1 MRRAERASAGRR
13 ARERLRIAA
22 LLVGLV
28 STAVGCG
35 GCSPTYVLRAAYEE
49 SRILWSREPI
59 DELLGQA
66 NPAELSERE
75 RKQLEL
81 VQAARKFAE
90 DELGLSVGGAYGS
103 LADVPPGALLWVVS
117 AAERLHLRPYS
128 WWFPI
133 VGSVTY
139 KGFFDSAEAEAEA
152 DSLEEKGY
160 DTFVRRSAAFS
171 TLGWFDD
178 PVLSPWLEST
188 PVGLVQLVLHELLHR
203 TTYLPGK
210 TDFNESFASFVGN
223 EGAVAFFAVHDG
235 PEAETTLEARKSV
248 AEELDLSRRWGSAVD
263 RLRALYR
270 DGSREK
276 RPEAEILDDRGEIFA
291 ELGPAD
297 RINNAVVL
305 ARYAYMAH
313 LDRFGCALEEAGG
326 DLRAAIA
333 RVRLD
338 SEKVSG
344 DDDPFDVL
352 PVCAAPPV
360 APAAIS

>member
-1 MRRAERASAGRR
+1 MRRAERRSAPRR
-13 ARERLRIAA
+13 ALERLRLAI
-22 LLVGLV
+22 LLTGLV
-28 STAVGCG
+28 LTAVGCG

-59 DELLGQA
+59 DELL
-66 NPAELSERE
+66 AESDLSERE
-75 RKQLEL
+75 RSQLEL
-81 VQAARKFAE
+81 VQAARTFAE
-90 DELGLSVGGAYGS
+90 ERLGLAVGGAYGA
-103 LADVPPGALLWVVS
+103 LAEVPPGALLWVVS
-117 AAERLHLRPYS
+117 AAERMRLRPYS

-139 KGFFDSAEAEAEA
+139 KGFFDSTEAEAEA
-152 DSLEEKGY
+152 DSLEGKGY

-178 PVLSPWLEST
+178 PVLSPWLDST

-223 EGAVAFFAVHDG
+223 EGAVAFFTARDG
-235 PEAETTLEARKSV
+235 PEAATTLEARKSV
-248 AEELDLSRRWGSAVD
+248 VEELDLSRRWGSAVE

-270 DGSREK
+270 EGRRER
-276 RPEAEILDDRGEIFA
+276 RPEEEILRERSEIFA

-313 LDRFGCALEEAGG
+313 LERFACALEKAGG

-333 RVRLD
+333 RIRSD
-338 SEKVSG
+338 SERTSG

-352 PVCAAPPV
+352 PECAAPPV
-360 APAAIS
+360 APDAIS